1 MNDQDEGTRERDNK
15 YPIEYLI
22 QKYEEA
28 LYDLATGEG
37 DARARV
43 GTAHSGLM
51 HIQIDEYPESLRK
64 QRREIDRLLTRL
76 GGKTGHIIP
85 NNLQKMKN
93 KTASKIA
100 ALILDIYFSLVE
112 KQAKAGNSLKSSF
125 TR

>member
-1 MNDQDEGTRERDNK
+1 VLRA

-22 QKYEEA
+22 QKYKET

-43 GTAHSGLM
+43 GTAYSGLL

-64 QRREIDRLLTRL
+64 QRREIDGLLTRL
-76 GGKTGHIIP
+76 GGKIGYIIP

-100 ALILDIYFSLVE
+100 ALLLDIYFALVE
-112 KQAKAGNSLKSSF
+112 EQATSGKLL
-125 TR
+125 